1 MAHRPIYHRHTLAF
15 TVHVAEMLDTV
26 CFVEV
31 LSADDNAHDA
41 WHALQRGVRAW
52 ANNTDEGRRAVAPFG
67 DTLTMADLVKSTHLH
82 SDALESQLS
91 QQDILVVA
99 AHTKHP
105 SLALDYH
112 IPLLVPAPAA
122 A

>member
-1 MAHRPIYHRHTLAF
+1 MAHRPIHHRHSFAF
-15 TVHVAEMLDTV
+15 TVHVKDALDTV

-31 LSADDNAHDA
+31 LSADEHAKDA
-41 WHALQRGVRAW
+41 WEALQRGVRAW
-52 ANNTDEGRRAVAPFG
+52 ARDTDPGRRAVAPFG

-82 SDALESQLS
+82 SDALEAQLS
-91 QQDILVVA
+91 LQDILVVA

-105 SLALDYH
+105 SLSLDYH
-112 IPLLVPAPAA
+112 IPMLEPAPAA